1 MLGRF
6 LEVSIRTPDIQ
17 ASLAFYES
25 LGFQQAPV
33 GEIWQHPYAVVTDG
47 RLCLGL
53 HQYAFHS
60 PSLTFVQPELAWSLR
75 PLRRLG
81 IEFAFERLGD
91 EVFNEA
97 GFLDPLGQMVTLLE
111 ARTFSPP
118 ALESCRGSICGY
130 FSEFAQP
137 AREFEPARQFW
148 EALGFIALDEEAL
161 PFPRQTLT
169 SDHLNLGLY
178 RSRAVRQ
185 PMLSFE
191 DEAMPERLA
200 QLRAD
205 GHTLTD
211 EMPESL
217 DERENAVLVA
227 PEGTRLLLMRSI
239 S

>member
-1 MLGRF
+1 
-6 LEVSIRTPDIQ
+6 
-17 ASLAFYES
+17 
-25 LGFQQAPV
+25 
-33 GEIWQHPYAVVTDG
+33 
-47 RLCLGL
+47 
-53 HQYAFHS
+53 
-60 PSLTFVQPELAWSLR
+60 
-75 PLRRLG
+75 
-81 IEFAFERLGD
+81 
-91 EVFNEA
+91 
-97 GFLDPLGQMVTLLE
+97 MVTLLE

-205 GHTLTD
+205 
-211 EMPESL
+211 
-217 DERENAVLVA
+217 A
-227 PEGTRLLLMRSI
+227 
-239 S
+239 